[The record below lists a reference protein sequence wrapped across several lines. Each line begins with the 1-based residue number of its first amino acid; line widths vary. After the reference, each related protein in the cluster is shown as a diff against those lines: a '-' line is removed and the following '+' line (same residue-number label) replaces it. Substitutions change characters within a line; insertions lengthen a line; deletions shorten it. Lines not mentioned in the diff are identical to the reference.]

1 MRKKY
6 FVFFIIV
13 FIFVYNNSYSNIEE
27 RIVAKIGNNIIT
39 KYDIMNEVN
48 TILALSNKQANQN
61 ELSYLQN
68 IAFNKLKKKL
78 IKENEIIKYKITKYN
93 KGDLNNYILKL
104 ENNMGVKN
112 IGLEKHFEKYKAN
125 YEEFI
130 KSVIINLKWNTLI
143 YSLYQKQ
150 LDVDKD
156 LIKSEISNQ
165 LKKERKIIEYNL
177 SEIVIENYD
186 DNKLNK
192 VIENIKNNGFEKTAT
207 LFSDSISSSQ
217 GGSIGWIESK
227 SISSAYLNEIS
238 NLKVN
243 QISNPIKMNN
253 NIVIIKLNDKRTF
266 NKNDIDLDA
275 IEKNIVNKRKEE
287 KLNIFSNSHLLDLEK
302 KTYVEINE

>member
-78 IKENEIIKYKITKYN
+78 IKENEINKYKITKYN

-130 KSVIINLKWNTLI
+130 KSVIINLKWI
-143 YSLYQKQ
+143 
-150 LDVDKD
+150 
-156 LIKSEISNQ
+156 
-165 LKKERKIIEYNL
+165 RC
-177 SEIVIENYD
+177 
-186 DNKLNK
+186 
-192 VIENIKNNGFEKTAT
+192 
-207 LFSDSISSSQ
+207 
-217 GGSIGWIESK
+217 
-227 SISSAYLNEIS
+227 
-238 NLKVN
+238 
-243 QISNPIKMNN
+243 
-253 NIVIIKLNDKRTF
+253 R
-266 NKNDIDLDA
+266 
-275 IEKNIVNKRKEE
+275 
-287 KLNIFSNSHLLDLEK
+287 
-302 KTYVEINE
+302 